1 VATYDQSTQSIWI
14 QTDSEDKVGVQRVI
28 VRNCDSLDR
37 LLELNLYINVLAN
50 THPDF
55 VSQVE
60 TSFTLTVGQPY
71 SYKLP
76 AWSDPENNDVAQI
89 YVAVMEAQ
97 ETKYPPFLLFENS
110 TNTITFRPIDPYSA
124 GQTYFF
130 SIVIKEL
137 HSSSVM
143 YSYYCTVKMTG
154 DIIVRDTNTYWVN
167 VNYTIT
173 QLTDDSQGYMNFTE
187 PVNMTYLRQHFF
199 DMFDIYWHDIDFRDT
214 Q

>member
-1 VATYDQSTQSIWI
+1 
-14 QTDSEDKVGVQRVI
+14 VGVQRVV

-37 LLELNLYINVLAN
+37 LLELNLYINILAN

-76 AWSDPENNDVAQI
+76 DWSDPEKNDVAQI

-97 ETKYPPFLLFENS
+97 EAKYPPFLLFENS

-130 SIVIKEL
+130 SIVIKEQ
-137 HSSSVM
+137 HSSTVM
-143 YSYYCTVKMTG
+143 YSYYCTVKMMG
-154 DIIVRDTNTYWVN
+154 DLIVRDTNTYWVN

-173 QLTDDSQGYMNFTE
+173 QLTE
-187 PVNMTYLRQHFF
+187 PINMTYLRQHFF
-199 DMFDIYWHDIDFRDT
+199 DMFDIYWHDIDFRDN
-214 Q
+214 QQKLLLLEFVVDWSFVAGKEFASMIKF

>member
-1 VATYDQSTQSIWI
+1 
-14 QTDSEDKVGVQRVI
+14 VG
-28 VRNCDSLDR
+28 
-37 LLELNLYINVLAN
+37 
-50 THPDF
+50 T
-55 VSQVE
+55 
-60 TSFTLTVGQPY
+60 PY

-76 AWSDPENNDVAQI
+76 AWSDPEKNDVAQI

-97 ETKYPPFLLFENS
+97 EAKYPPFLLFENS
-110 TNTITFRPIDPYSA
+110 TNTITFRPVDPYSA

-137 HSSSVM
+137 HSATVM

-154 DIIVRDTNTYWVN
+154 DVIVRDTNTYWVN

-187 PVNMTYLRQHFF
+187 PINMTYLRQHFF
-199 DMFDIYWHDIDFRDT
+199 DMFDIYWHDIDFRDN
-214 Q
+214 QQKLLLLEFVVDWSYVEGKEFASMIKF